1 MGCDMLTLD
10 EIAAELGARR
20 VGANVEFSGVATDSR
35 KIARGDLFVALKGA
49 NFDGAEFVS
58 GAGQAGAAA
67 AIVEKEVE
75 SAIPLLVVKDARI
88 ALGKLA
94 GFWRGRFG
102 IPVIAVTGSNGKT
115 TVKEML
121 AAILREKG
129 EVLATRGNLNN
140 DIGLPLT
147 LLGLRREHRFAV
159 IEMGMNHAGEIG
171 YLCSIAKPD
180 FALVTNAASAHLEG
194 LGSVAAVARAK
205 GEIFEG
211 LKQDGTA
218 IINADDAYAPLW
230 RNLAGARGIVC
241 FGLSGKADV
250 TARYVLDEY
259 GSDVVLH
266 VPEGEVR
273 TRLQVP
279 GLHNVR
285 NALAAAAAASAA
297 GIDANAI
304 GQGLAKFAGVAGR
317 MQRKAGRKGAIL
329 VDDTYNA
336 NPDSVRAAIAW
347 LSNAKGKTMLILGD
361 MGELGPDSS
370 RLHGE
375 IGVAARDAGIG
386 ALLALGKASEA
397 AAASFG
403 EGANHF
409 QDVDALAARAKSLL
423 EPGMTVLVK
432 GSRFMKM
439 ERVVEQLEEKEKAC
453 C

>member
-1 MGCDMLTLD
+1 MGRSMLTLD
-10 EIAAELGARR
+10 EIAAVLGAARI
-20 VGANVEFSGVATDSR
+20 GADVEFFGVSTDSR
-35 KIARGDLFVALKGA
+35 KIAQGDLFVALKGA
-49 NFDGAEFVS
+49 NYDGAEFVS
-58 GAGQAGAAA
+58 IAGQAGAVA
-67 AIVEKEVE
+67 AIVEKQVE
-75 SAIPLLVVKDARI
+75 SAIPLLIVKDARL

-94 GFWRGRFG
+94 AFWRSRFG

-129 EVLATRGNLNN
+129 EVLATKGNLNN

-147 LLGLRREHRFAV
+147 LLSLRREHRFAV
-159 IEMGMNHAGEIG
+159 IEMGMNHPGEIE
-171 YLCSIAKPD
+171 YLCSVARPD

-211 LKQDGTA
+211 LKQNGTA

-230 RNLAGARGIVC
+230 RDLARGRNIVD
-241 FGLSGKADV
+241 FGLNGGACV

-259 GSDVVLH
+259 GSDIVLTT
-266 VPEGEVR
+266 PDREIC

-285 NALAAAAAASAA
+285 NALAAAAAAGAA
-297 GIDANAI
+297 GIDANSI

-317 MQRKAGRKGAIL
+317 MQRKTGRKGAVL

-347 LSNAKGKTMLILGD
+347 LSNAKGKTLLILGD

-370 RLHGE
+370 KLHGE
-375 IGVAARDAGIG
+375 IGIAARDAGIG
-386 ALLALGKASEA
+386 ALLTLGVVSEA
-397 AAASFG
+397 AAAAFG
-403 EGANHF
+403 KGANHF
-409 QDVDALAARAKSLL
+409 EAIEALTNKAQGLL

-439 ERVVEQLEEKEKAC
+439 ERVVEQLEEREKAC

>member
-1 MGCDMLTLD
+1 MGRNMLTRD
-10 EIAAELGARR
+10 EIAAELEACRI
-20 VGANVEFSGVATDSR
+20 GANVEFFGVSTDSR
-35 KIARGDLFVALKGA
+35 KIAQGDLFVALKGA
-49 NFDGAEFVS
+49 NHDGAEFVS
-58 GAGQAGAAA
+58 LAGQAGAVA
-67 AIVEKEVE
+67 AIVEKEIE
-75 SAIPLLVVKDARI
+75 SAIPLLVVKDARL

-94 GFWRGRFG
+94 AFWRSRFG
-102 IPVIAVTGSNGKT
+102 IPVIAITGSNGKT

-121 AAILREKG
+121 ASILREKG

-159 IEMGMNHAGEIG
+159 IEMGMNHPGEIG
-171 YLCSIAKPD
+171 YLCSIARPD

-211 LKQDGTA
+211 LKQGGTA

-230 RNLAGARGIVC
+230 RDLARGRRIVD
-241 FGLSGKADV
+241 FGLNGEAGV

-259 GSDVVLH
+259 GSDIVLNT
-266 VPEGEVR
+266 PEGEIG

-285 NALAAAAAASAA
+285 NALAAAAAAGAA
-297 GIDANAI
+297 GIDAKAI
-304 GQGLAKFAGVAGR
+304 GRGLAKFAGVAGR
-317 MQRKAGRKGAIL
+317 MQRKTGRKGAIL

-347 LSNAKGKTMLILGD
+347 LSNAKGKTLLVLGD

-370 RLHGE
+370 KLHGE

-386 ALLALGKASEA
+386 ALLTLGVASETASA
-397 AAASFG
+397 AFG
-403 EGANHF
+403 KGADHF
-409 QDVDALAARAKSLL
+409 EAIETLVNKAQSLL

-439 ERVVEQLEEKEKAC
+439 ERVVEQLEEREKAC